1 MAGQANPAAE
11 TELSWLPADETTCR
25 QILGETPIGIFRSTP
40 EGRYIG
46 VNKAMADM
54 LGYDEPRELIAA
66 ISDLSR
72 QVYVTPESRTS
83 LLRILE
89 NQSQV
94 TAFEVPLFRRDGS
107 VVWVSQNIS
116 AVRNQAGEV
125 IYYQGFAAD
134 ISELKHVQQE
144 LYDREQRIRG
154 MLNATSDS
162 VFLLDSTGLIV
173 DCNRTSAQRRKMKI
187 DDMLGKRIFDFLTP
201 QAASR
206 RRVALQNV
214 FTTKSMIRFEEQRD
228 GRDYALR
235 MHPIID
241 AYGRVVQVASF
252 SRDITERKRAE
263 TELMCSKEIAEAA
276 RRAEAAN
283 KAKSEFLANMSHELR
298 TPLNGILGMLQLLE
312 TTDPNAEQGEYIQ
325 IAKKSAHRL
334 TSLLSDVLD
343 MSQIEAGKTRL
354 HPAPFSPR
362 QLLDELDELFRS
374 ACKEKGLT
382 VEILL
387 DVAVPER
394 LTGDV
399 KRIRQVLFNL
409 MANAVKYTDQGGIRV
424 KMYHLTTPLPGQCR
438 LYIELEDTGIGI
450 ADDKQ
455 EAISESFVQADGS
468 YTRRYEGAGLGL
480 ALVKRIVEMMQ
491 GSITLDSKPGRGS
504 TFSCVLPLETPLED
518 RPLPQPDE
526 PDDSSPKAQ
535 TSLRILLAEDDE
547 MNRLSTRL
555 ILRKMN
561 HKVTAVENGQEV
573 LQALTQEKYDA
584 VLMDVQMP
592 VMTGVEATK
601 AIRNHDGSRFDPS
614 IPIIAVTAHALNGDR
629 ENFMNAGMN
638 DYLAKPVQGD
648 AMRKALENICRQT
661 PAPNCGERDG

>member
-1 MAGQANPAAE
+1 MAEQADHATE
-11 TELSWLPADETTCR
+11 TEFAWLPTDETTCR
-25 QILGETPIGIFRSTP
+25 QILEETPIGIFRSTP
-40 EGRYIG
+40 DGRLIG
-46 VNKAMADM
+46 VNKALADM
-54 LGYDEPRELIAA
+54 LGYEEPRELIAA

-72 QVYVTPESRTS
+72 QIYVTPESRTN

-107 VVWVSQNIS
+107 VVWVSQNVN

-173 DCNRTSAQRRKMKI
+173 DCNRTSAQRRKMNI

-214 FTTKSMIRFEEQRD
+214 FATKSMIRFEEQRD

-241 AYGRVVQVASF
+241 AYGRVVQVAAF

-263 TELMCSKEIAEAA
+263 SELKCSKEIAEAA
-276 RRAEAAN
+276 RARAEAAN
-283 KAKSEFLANMSHELR
+283 EAKSEFLANMSHELR

-334 TSLLSDVLD
+334 TSLLSDILD

-374 ACKEKGLT
+374 ACKEKGLA
-382 VEILL
+382 VDILL
-387 DVAVPER
+387 DVAVPKR
-394 LTGDV
+394 LTGDI

-424 KMYHLTTPLPGQCR
+424 KMHCLNTLLPGQCC

-455 EAISESFVQADGS
+455 EAIFESFTQADGS

-491 GSITLDSKPGRGS
+491 GSITLDSEPGRGS

-526 PDDSSPKAQ
+526 RDDSSSKAQ
-535 TSLRILLAEDDE
+535 TSLRILLAEDDDV
-547 MNRLSTRL
+547 NRLSTRL

-592 VMTGVEATK
+592 VMNGVEAAK
-601 AIRNHDGSRFDPS
+601 AIRNHDGSRFDPT

-629 ENFMNAGMN
+629 EIFMNAGMN

-648 AMRKALENICRQT
+648 AMRKALENIRRQ
-661 PAPNCGERDG
+661 PPVLNQQ